1 MRNVLGTTPLA
12 APEWT
17 PSSRMSTVSVPPA
30 SPRSEVVTH
39 SRS

>member
-12 APEWT
+12 APECT

-30 SPRSEVVTH
+30 SPADVVTQ

>member
-30 SPRSEVVTH
+30 RPRREVVTQ